1 MAQQK
6 LDIYRNDNN
15 ILNDSFEQA
24 VMNIHVKKEQY
35 GYKSIVIC
43 GCEAGDGTTTVA
55 INLAA
60 AFAFAGIKT
69 LLIDGD
75 IRKKRAYKHLN
86 QYTHEGLSNYICG
99 TCGLDEIIYETTTE
113 NLSYIPCGEYINS
126 PLRTICSEKMDILKE
141 QLDKQYDFIIYDM
154 PAVNAAID
162 AKVIAVNSDAV
173 ILVSSL
179 NKTSKK
185 GLINA
190 ANMLTDDNINL
201 IGTIINKVDMEEY
214 KRQRSD
220 YDYFNDEKYVK
231 NSRNKKK
238 RRKGNK

>member
-1 MAQQK
+1 
-6 LDIYRNDNN
+6 
-15 ILNDSFEQA
+15 
-24 VMNIHVKKEQY
+24 
-35 GYKSIVIC
+35 
-43 GCEAGDGTTTVA
+43 
-55 INLAA
+55 
-60 AFAFAGIKT
+60 
-69 LLIDGD
+69 
-75 IRKKRAYKHLN
+75 
-86 QYTHEGLSNYICG
+86 
-99 TCGLDEIIYETTTE
+99 
-113 NLSYIPCGEYINS
+113 
-126 PLRTICSEKMDILKE
+126 MDILKE

-154 PAVNAAID
+154 PAVNAAMD

-231 NSRNKKK
+231 NSLNKKK

>member
-1 MAQQK
+1 M
-6 LDIYRNDNN
+6 
-15 ILNDSFEQA
+15 
-24 VMNIHVKKEQY
+24 
-35 GYKSIVIC
+35 
-43 GCEAGDGTTTVA
+43 
-55 INLAA
+55 
-60 AFAFAGIKT
+60 
-69 LLIDGD
+69 
-75 IRKKRAYKHLN
+75 
-86 QYTHEGLSNYICG
+86 SNYLCG
-99 TCGLDEIIYETTTE
+99 TCELDEIIYETTTE

-154 PAVNAAID
+154 PAVNAAMD